1 VANAKN
7 NGVLLIG
14 KFLHSGGP
22 RGAGVRMSLDL
33 AARAGALDRGD
44 LQIGAI
50 SVAGQVAKHL
60 SGRGEGHK
68 ALL

>member
-1 VANAKN
+1 
-7 NGVLLIG
+7 
-14 KFLHSGGP
+14 
-22 RGAGVRMSLDL
+22 MSLDL

-50 SVAGQVAKHL
+50 SVAGQVDKHL